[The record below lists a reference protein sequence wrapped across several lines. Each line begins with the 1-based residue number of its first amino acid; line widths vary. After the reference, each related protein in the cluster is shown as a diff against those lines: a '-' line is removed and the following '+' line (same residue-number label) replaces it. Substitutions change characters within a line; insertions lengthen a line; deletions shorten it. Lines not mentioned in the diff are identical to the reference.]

1 MPTREPSITR
11 RTVLGAG
18 GGVAVAAVVAA
29 CASDP
34 SPAGSA
40 SAGAG
45 AEGASSAPAASA
57 AAAGGSSPIA
67 KVTDVPDGGSLIAAG
82 VLLARTGQKV
92 VGHSPICTHQGCT
105 VAANGPQADCPC
117 HGSQYNAATGAVLQ
131 GPAVNPLPA
140 IAVTVKDGGIFK
152 G

>member
-1 MPTREPSITR
+1 MSTPERSVTR
-11 RTVLGAG
+11 RTVLAAG
-18 GGVAVAAVVAA
+18 GGVAVATVAAA

-34 SPAGSA
+34 APAGSA
-40 SAGAG
+40 
-45 AEGASSAPAASA
+45 P
-57 AAAGGSSPIA
+57 AAGGNSSIA

-117 HGSQYNAATGAVLQ
+117 HGSKYNASTGAVLQ

-152 G
+152 S